1 MAEESPAGWH
11 PDPQDAA
18 FLRWWDGETWT
29 DHRRPRQP
37 AEAVPVA
44 AANAEPSEGMS
55 GLAITG
61 FVLGVLFPIVGFLMG
76 LAMIAG
82 RREHGP
88 AVLVTSIVAFIV
100 WLAII
105 TG

>member
-1 MAEESPAGWH
+1 MAHETPAGWH

-29 DHRRPRQP
+29 DQRRPRQP
-37 AEAVPVA
+37 AGAVV
-44 AANAEPSEGMS
+44 AEPDSNEGMS

-61 FVLGVLFPIVGFLMG
+61 FVLAVLFPIVGFFMG

-82 RREHGP
+82 RRQHGAP
-88 AVLVTSIVAFIV
+88 VLITSIIAFIV

>member
-29 DHRRPRQP
+29 DQRKPRQP
-37 AEAVPVA
+37 TGAVPS
-44 AANAEPSEGMS
+44 NDAESSEGMS

-61 FVLGVLFPIVGFLMG
+61 FVLAILFPIVGFLMG

-82 RREHGP
+82 RRQHGA
-88 AVLVTSIVAFIV
+88 AVLITSIVAFMI

>member
-11 PDPQDAA
+11 PDPHDAA

-29 DHRRPRQP
+29 DQRKPRQP
-37 AEAVPVA
+37 AEAVPTTA
-44 AANAEPSEGMS
+44 SGSDEGMS
-55 GLAITG
+55 GLAIAG
-61 FVLGVLFPIVGFLMG
+61 FVLAILFPIIGFFIG

-82 RREHGP
+82 RRQHGA

>member
-29 DHRRPRQP
+29 DQRKPRQP
-37 AEAVPVA
+37 AA
-44 AANAEPSEGMS
+44 ATAHDAGESNEGMS
-55 GLAITG
+55 GLAIAG
-61 FVLGVLFPIVGFLMG
+61 FVLAVLFPIVGFLMG

-82 RREHGP
+82 RRQHGA
-88 AVLVTSIVAFIV
+88 AVLITSIVAFIV